1 MTPDLA
7 PASSIVAE
15 LIRGTH
21 DEQLAAPTPCGGITV
36 GELLDHLD
44 SLCVAF
50 TAAATK
56 TPRADGRRAPIPDGS
71 RLGNDWRQRLLTR
84 LDELTHAWQPASAW
98 TGTAQAGG
106 NTLPA
111 QVAGAAALNEVIV
124 HGWDPA
130 IATCQP
136 YPNDDRELADPLQT
150 AYEWVRRVVAQHPH
164 GSAGLFGPTGTRTRQ
179 CGAAR
184 PADRAH
190 RPRPVVATD
199 PADEPSSAVRRRASV
214 ARRKTGAM
222 SATASSVP
230 EATAMTSS

>member
-111 QVAGAAALNEVIV
+111 QVAGAAALNE
-124 HGWDPA
+124 
-130 IATCQP
+130 
-136 YPNDDRELADPLQT
+136 
-150 AYEWVRRVVAQHPH
+150 
-164 GSAGLFGPTGTRTRQ
+164 
-179 CGAAR
+179 
-184 PADRAH
+184 
-190 RPRPVVATD
+190 
-199 PADEPSSAVRRRASV
+199 
-214 ARRKTGAM
+214 
-222 SATASSVP
+222 ASSHSTHTAAPDCSDQPVP
-230 EATAMTSS
+230 VPGNAALLDRLIGLTGRDPSWQPTPLTNRPPQFDDGLR